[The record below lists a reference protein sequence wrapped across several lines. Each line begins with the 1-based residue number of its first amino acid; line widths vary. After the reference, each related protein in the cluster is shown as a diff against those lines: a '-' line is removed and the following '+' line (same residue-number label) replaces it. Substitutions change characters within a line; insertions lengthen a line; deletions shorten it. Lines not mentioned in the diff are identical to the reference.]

1 MQSEAND
8 KPLPYDAFKVAS
20 EHNRPG
26 MIAMPVMHPNTKT
39 IVAQAVSWV
48 LHQRRGIGLE
58 TFYYSRTATQLDASK
73 AAA

>member
-1 MQSEAND
+1 MTHEQAN
-8 KPLPYDAFKVAS
+8 K
-20 EHNRPG
+20 HNRPG

-58 TFYYSRTATQLDASK
+58 TFYYSRTSRPFDSASK